1 MKSINRTAYVLLFTF
16 LLLFSGGCTDT
27 VEADHSSSSSAPP
40 LASSG
45 DTGEGSLNILASFQR
60 EDGSPLT
67 EQSIRLSAGDKSA
80 EYPLDEWGE
89 LRVSGLPRKM
99 TLEVTVLDK
108 ESGPR
113 GTITIS
119 FSEGTVI
126 DASTDQEGA
135 GYVVVKE
142 DTEAVDLL
150 FVLCDD
156 GSIQCDLDLGRD
168 IA

>member
-45 DTGEGSLNILASFQR
+45 DTGEGSLTILASFQR

-99 TLEVTVLDK
+99 TLEVTAL
-108 ESGPR
+108 

-126 DASTDQEGA
+126 DASTDQKGA

>member
-108 ESGPR
+108 ESGPL

-135 GYVVVKE
+135 GMWWSKRTRKRLICSLSSVTMAPSNVIW
-142 DTEAVDLL
+142 TWA
-150 FVLCDD
+150 
-156 GSIQCDLDLGRD
+156 GD